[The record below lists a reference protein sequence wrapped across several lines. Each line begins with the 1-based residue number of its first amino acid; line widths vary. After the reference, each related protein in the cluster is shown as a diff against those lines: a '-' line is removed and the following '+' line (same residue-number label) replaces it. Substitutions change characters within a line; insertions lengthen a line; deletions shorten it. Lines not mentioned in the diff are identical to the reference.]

1 MTMPD
6 PSGPKVLRVYA
17 ESDGTSVMLSV
28 PITREGED
36 LSELL
41 VTMLTQVIQN
51 QSTILEKVDRLE
63 QTLET
68 LRKET

>member
-17 ESDGTSVMLSV
+17 ESDETSVMLSV